1 MFQDD
6 EDLED
11 VQVHLMERKTALR
24 LQRNNEDYAMDRG
37 LLMGSAGENSGTFG
51 RNIENNSR
59 RGRRV
64 APRTAHQP

>member
-24 LQRNNEDYAMDRG
+24 LQRNNADYA
-37 LLMGSAGENSGTFG
+37 S
-51 RNIENNSR
+51 
-59 RGRRV
+59 
-64 APRTAHQP
+64 